1 MPTAPVPPEI
11 ADFLDRPNICVMAV
25 LRPDGSPHTTAIW
38 YRWLGDDRVLVNM
51 DDVRPRLKWLRKD
64 GRVAFTCIDSESFYR
79 QVSLMG
85 EVEEMYEDV
94 DRADVDALS
103 QLYVGKPYPRTAH
116 PRISVRIRVDRWH
129 GWDRNPNEDENP
141 DRPRL
146 PV

>member
-1 MPTAPVPPEI
+1 MPESVAR
-11 ADFLDRPNICVMAV
+11 FLDAPNLCVMAV
-25 LRPDGSPHTTAIW
+25 LRPNGSPHTTAIW

-51 DDVRPRLKWLRKD
+51 DDIRPRLEWLRRD
-64 GRVAFTCIDSESFYR
+64 GRVAFTCIDPTSFYR

-85 EVEEMYEDV
+85 VVEEMYEDV
-94 DRADVDALS
+94 DRTDIDALS
-103 QLYVGKPYPRTAH
+103 QMYVGTPYPRTAH

-129 GWDRNPNEDENP
+129 GWDRDPTETEDP

>member
-1 MPTAPVPPEI
+1 MPTSPVPPAI
-11 ADFLDRPNICVMAV
+11 ADFLDRPNLCVMAV

-51 DDVRPRLKWLRKD
+51 DDVRPRLRWLARD
-64 GRVAFTCIDSESFYR
+64 GRVAFTCIDPDSFYR

-85 EVEEMYEDV
+85 VVEEIYEDV
-94 DRADVDALS
+94 DRADIDGLS
-103 QLYVGKPYPRTAH
+103 NLYTGRPYPRTAH

-129 GWDRNPNEDENP
+129 GWDRSPDEAESP

>member
-1 MPTAPVPPEI
+1 MPTAPVPQEI

-94 DRADVDALS
+94 DRADVNALS
-103 QLYVGKPYPRTAH
+103 RLYVGKDYPRTAH

-129 GWDRNPNEDENP
+129 GWDRNPNEAENP

>member
-1 MPTAPVPPEI
+1 MPNAPVPAQVAE
-11 ADFLDRPNICVMAV
+11 FLDAPNLCVMAV

-51 DDVRPRLKWLRKD
+51 DDIRPRLKWLAND
-64 GRVAFTCIDSESFYR
+64 GRVAFTCIDPTTFYR

-85 EVEEMYEDV
+85 TVEEMYEDV
-94 DRADVDALS
+94 DRSDIDALS
-103 QLYVGKPYPRTAH
+103 MAYVGKPYPRTAH
-116 PRISVRIRVDRWH
+116 PRISVRIRIDRWH
-129 GWDRNPNEDENP
+129 GWDRDPNEAENP